1 MTAGLLKTL
10 AGGTAL
16 ALVLAMGGPALAQDA
31 LDLSQAL
38 QPGPGSQ
45 DVTSV
50 AKPKTGPF
58 KIGFSNISVVNTW
71 RVQMAEEA
79 KYEASQHKEISE
91 FLMTDA
97 GGSSSKQ
104 VADIEDLLARNVDAL
119 VIAPGSTTSLN
130 PVIER
135 AAKQGVPVFVFN
147 SDVTTNAVTSR
158 LVSDERYF
166 GQAGAEYLVEQMGHK
181 GSIVGLRGIAGM
193 SIDDDR
199 WNAAMDVF
207 KKYPDIKVIDSAFG
221 EWAYDKGKQIC
232 ESLVLGHPQIDGIWS
247 SGGAM
252 TQACAETLNDNGRK
266 LVPMTG
272 EGNNGFLRVW
282 QEMKLK
288 SIAPID
294 PTWLSAQAVVA
305 SLRYLEGKPLKNA
318 YLSKPKPITGD
329 DLASF
334 YKADLNDSYWVGS
347 ILPDATLKT
356 MYAK

>member
-1 MTAGLLKTL
+1 MKSRLWRTLVGGAALTLTLTVAG
-10 AGGTAL
+10 A
-16 ALVLAMGGPALAQDA
+16 AMAQDA
-31 LDLSQAL
+31 LTFKDGVEPA
-38 QPGPGSQ
+38 PGAK
-45 DVTSV
+45 DVTPV
-50 AKPKTGPF
+50 AKAKTGPF

-71 RVQMAEEA
+71 RVQMVEEA
-79 KYEASQHKEISE
+79 KFETARHKEIGD

-104 VADIEDLLARNVDAL
+104 VSDIEDLLARGIDAL

-130 PVIER
+130 PVIEK
-135 AAKQGVPVFVFN
+135 AAKQGVPVFVFS
-147 SDVTTNAVTSR
+147 SDVTTDAITSR
-158 LVSDERYF
+158 IVSDERYF
-166 GQAGAEYLVEQMGHK
+166 GKAGAEYLVEQMGHK
-181 GSIVGLRGIAGM
+181 GSIIGLRGIAGM

-221 EWAYDKGKQIC
+221 EWAYDKGKQVC
-232 ESLVLGHPQIDGIWS
+232 ESLVLGHSQIDGIWS

-252 TQACAETLNDNGRK
+252 TQACAETLKDNGRK

-282 QEMKLK
+282 QEMKLDT
-288 SIAPID
+288 IAPID
-294 PTWLSAQAVVA
+294 PTWLSAEAVKA
-305 SLRYLEGKPLKNA
+305 ALRYLEGQPLKSG
-318 YLSKPKPITGD
+318 YLSKPKPITKD

-347 ILPDATLKT
+347 ILPENQLQT

>member
-1 MTAGLLKTL
+1 MKSGLWRTL
-10 AGGTAL
+10 LGSAAL
-16 ALVLAMGGPALAQDA
+16 ALTITMAGSATAQDA
-31 LDLSQAL
+31 LAFKEGLEPA
-38 QPGPGSQ
+38 PGAQ
-45 DVTSV
+45 DVAPP

-79 KYEASQHKEISE
+79 KFEASRHKEIAD

-104 VADIEDLLARNVDAL
+104 VSDIEDLLARGVDAL
-119 VIAPGSTTSLN
+119 VIAPGSPTALN
-130 PVIER
+130 PVIEK
-135 AAKQGVPVFVFN
+135 AAKQGVPLFVFN
-147 SDVTTNAVTSR
+147 SDVTTNAITSR
-158 LVSDERYF
+158 LVADERYF

-181 GSIVGLRGIAGM
+181 GSIIGLRGIAGM

-282 QEMKLK
+282 QEMKLNT
-288 SIAPID
+288 IAPID
-294 PTWLSAQAVVA
+294 PTWLSAEAVKA
-305 SLRYLEGKPLKNA
+305 ALRYLEGQPIKSG
-318 YLSKPKPITGD
+318 YLSKPKPITKD
-329 DLASF
+329 DLGSY

-347 ILPDATLKT
+347 ILPESQLKT
-356 MYAK
+356 LYAK

>member
-1 MTAGLLKTL
+1 MKSGLWKTL
-10 AGGTAL
+10 LGGAALAFAVTMGGTA
-16 ALVLAMGGPALAQDA
+16 MAQDA
-31 LDLSQAL
+31 LAFKEGVEPA
-38 QPGPGSQ
+38 PGAK
-45 DVTSV
+45 DVTPI

-71 RVQMAEEA
+71 RVQMVAEA
-79 KYEASQHKEISE
+79 KYEASLHKEIGD

-104 VADIEDLLARNVDAL
+104 VADIEDLLARGVDAL

-130 PVIER
+130 PVIGK
-135 AAKQGVPVFVFN
+135 ALKQGVPVFVFN
-147 SDVTTNAVTSR
+147 SDVTADVTSR
-158 LVSDERYF
+158 IVSDERYF

-181 GSIVGLRGIAGM
+181 GSIIGLRGIAGM

-232 ESLVLGHPQIDGIWS
+232 ESLVLGHPQFDGIWS

-252 TQACAETLNDNGRK
+252 TQACAETMNDNSRP

-282 QEMKLK
+282 KDMKLN

-294 PTWLSAQAVVA
+294 PTWLSAEAVIA
-305 SLRYLEGKPLKNA
+305 SLRYLEGQPLKNS
-318 YLSKPKPITGD
+318 YLSKPKPITAAD
-329 DLASF
+329 RESF
-334 YKADLNDSYWVGS
+334 YKPDLNDSYWVGS
-347 ILPDATLKT
+347 ILPESDLKT